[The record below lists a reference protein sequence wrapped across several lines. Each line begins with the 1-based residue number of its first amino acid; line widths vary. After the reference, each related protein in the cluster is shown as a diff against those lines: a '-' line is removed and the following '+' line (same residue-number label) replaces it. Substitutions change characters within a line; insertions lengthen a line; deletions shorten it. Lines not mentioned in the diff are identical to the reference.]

1 VRRRTLTRVVD
12 FKAFISG
19 CAGLVLGD
27 AERRFFAQ
35 TRPCG
40 LILFARNCQTP
51 EQIEAL
57 IASFKEAVESDEV
70 LVLIDQ
76 EGGRVQR
83 LRPPHWRAMPPARCY
98 GRLYEID
105 PELGKQAAFAGAR
118 LIAQELHP
126 LGINVDCTPVLD
138 VPEKG
143 AHEIIG
149 DRAFSTDP
157 EVVIA
162 LGRAVMDGCLAG
174 GVLPVIKHVPGHGRA
189 KADSHLA
196 LPRIDVAEADLD
208 AIDFRP
214 FHALRDAPLAMT
226 AHVLLPVYD
235 DRRPA
240 SISPVIMGEVI
251 RKRIGLT
258 GLVMSD
264 DLGMKALGGPFA
276 ERARLVIEAGCD
288 VALHCGGNL
297 AEMQDVA
304 RAVPPLEGLAAER
317 FVRARAC
324 LQDPQPFDIAESL
337 ALVTEAAGT
346 QVAALGADPTVQA

>member
-1 VRRRTLTRVVD
+1 VD

-19 CAGLVLGD
+19 CAGLALTD
-27 AERRFFAQ
+27 EERQFFAE

-40 LILFARNCQTP
+40 LILFARNCQSP
-51 EQIEAL
+51 EQIKTL
-57 IASFKEAVESDEV
+57 IADFKTSVGSGDV

-98 GRLYEID
+98 GRLYGID

-118 LIAQELHP
+118 LIAQELYA
-126 LGINVDCTPVLD
+126 LGITVDCTPVVD

-143 AHEIIG
+143 AHDIIG
-149 DRAFSTDP
+149 DRAFSDDP
-157 EVVIA
+157 EVVTA
-162 LGRAVMDGCLAG
+162 LARAVMNGCLAG

-196 LPRIDVAEADLD
+196 LPRIDASDAELEAV
-208 AIDFRP
+208 DFYP
-214 FHALRDAPLAMT
+214 FRALRDAPLAMT

-264 DLGMKALGGPFA
+264 DLGMKALGGPFS
-276 ERARLVIEAGCD
+276 ERARGVIAAGCD

-297 AEMQDVA
+297 DEMREVA
-304 RAVPPLEGLAAER
+304 GGVPPLEGMAAER
-317 FVRARAC
+317 FLHARSLLHA
-324 LQDPQPFDIAESL
+324 PEPFDAAEAI